1 MSPEQI
7 QSLLRE
13 RAGAQMPQNYE
24 EKLIQELRDR
34 QRAEFLRQPAWR
46 IAAERLGTFLSEHS
60 LSTPRYALC
69 LAALVAVCV
78 GVIALLKPNA
88 GSGVMAKQ
96 ERNPRAEEAFRP
108 GVEARHV
115 SYEK

>member
-13 RAGAQMPQNYE
+13 RAGTEMPQDYE
-24 EKLIQELRDR
+24 ARLIQDLRER
-34 QRAEFLRQPAWR
+34 QRAELLKQPAWR
-46 IAAERLGTFLSEHS
+46 IAIERLGTFLSEHS

-69 LAALVAVCV
+69 LATLVAVCV
-78 GVIALLKPNA
+78 GVIALLKPSGA
-88 GSGVMAKQ
+88 TGVMAKQ
-96 ERNPRAEEAFRP
+96 ERAPKADEVFRE

>member
-13 RAGAQMPQNYE
+13 RAGTEMPQDYE
-24 EKLIQELRDR
+24 ARLIQDLRER
-34 QRAEFLRQPAWR
+34 QRAELLRQPAWR
-46 IAAERLGTFLSEHS
+46 IAIERLGTFLSEHS

-69 LAALVAVCV
+69 LATLVA
-78 GVIALLKPNA
+78 VIALLKPSGA
-88 GSGVMAKQ
+88 TGVMAKQ
-96 ERNPRAEEAFRP
+96 ERAPKADEVFRE